1 MNEGRMMHKLT
12 RSALAFSALGRSFIG
27 KNHLPSIKLNTRGVV
42 TAGEGNGSEKHE
54 VYDVIISGGGMV
66 GSAMACSLGE

>member
-1 MNEGRMMHKLT
+1 MQKFT
-12 RSALAFSALGRSFIG
+12 RSTLALNALGRCFIG
-27 KNHLPSIKLNTRGVV
+27 KNHVSSLKIITRGVV
-42 TAGEGNGSEKHE
+42 SVEQGNSSDINE